1 MLAGRRR
8 QPECL
13 VVGLLGV
20 EEVSLGRGGG
30 GELPD
35 LPGCR
40 AHLGGGVGD
49 AQGSIRAPGVRERNF
64 YTYLR
69 WGVA

>member
-30 GELPD
+30 GELLH

-40 AHLGGGVGD
+40 ARLGGGVGD
-49 AQGSIRAPGVRERNF
+49 AQGSIRAPGVRRRNF